1 MSTARLGTFDDL
13 LSERAD
19 SSEVAAIARRLREMI
34 FEVLPD
40 ATEVVRLG
48 DGATSLGLGEKK
60 MSEAAVY
67 VMPLTD
73 RVNLGF
79 YHGAGL
85 DESADLLHALV
96 AWRLPSHGDEDGRG
110 DSETEEPNVGGE

>member
-1 MSTARLGTFDDL
+1 MSTARLGTFDNL
-13 LSERAD
+13 LTERAPTP
-19 SSEVAAIARRLREMI
+19 EVAETARRLRAMVLDE
-34 FEVLPD
+34 LPD

-48 DGATSLGLGEKK
+48 DGASSLGLGEKK

-67 VMPLTD
+67 IMPLAE

-85 DESADLLHALV
+85 EDPAGLL
-96 AWRLPSHGDEDGRG
+96 
-110 DSETEEPNVGGE
+110 

>member
-19 SSEVAAIARRLREMI
+19 SPEVAAIARQLREMV

-48 DGATSLGLGEKK
+48 DGAASLGPGEKK

-79 YHGAGL
+79 YHGAALDDPALRMLVKRAMAERRAVLGL
-85 DESADLLHALV
+85 
-96 AWRLPSHGDEDGRG
+96 
-110 DSETEEPNVGGE
+110 